1 MFHFENFVQHLTN
14 PVRFERQRFQPF
26 PPAPQPNKPG
36 GKVSLTDRWAYLK
49 LVLLTYRLSSVD
61 QLARIKPDRS
71 MSNEHT
77 MVLLE
82 LLIQLVNC
90 LKKSEEEQNRILRNN
105 FIREFKL
112 IMRQMFWVGRYDP
125 SVMKEAMLELKH
137 HVYAKDKLEIVDRT
151 KHEKFLQQTT
161 IERDQLK
168 QQVDRN
174 RKGKFSSERVFSLF
188 SVRKFEKNSN
198 RTRKRNESINQF
210 ERKRY
215 QTTQQ
220 KTGRIRR
227 GTSKTCR
234 TDANRR
240 TKRFFRRSSR
250 ENFAIFFLRFA
261 SKRVGQKTFNRPKS
275 ISLGSIV
282 RPTNRRRTST
292 AHSNQH

>member
-1 MFHFENFVQHLTN
+1 
-14 PVRFERQRFQPF
+14 
-26 PPAPQPNKPG
+26 
-36 GKVSLTDRWAYLK
+36 
-49 LVLLTYRLSSVD
+49 
-61 QLARIKPDRS
+61 
-71 MSNEHT
+71 
-77 MVLLE
+77 
-82 LLIQLVNC
+82 
-90 LKKSEEEQNRILRNN
+90 
-105 FIREFKL
+105 
-112 IMRQMFWVGRYDP
+112 MRQMFWVGRYDP

-210 ERKRY
+210 ERKRN

-292 AHSNQH
+292 AHSNQHWTQTTTRSSSLDSTSRTTTSFNGDQRTKTFSQTGSTIFFFVVRENKSFCTWTWLKTQNTVLRIDFRLKSDSTRPNDTTLHTTVWVNTRLQTLKLRK